1 MYEIKILSPE
11 KIHEP
16 AREFI
21 KIMNDKKVIAFYGE
35 LGSGKTTFIKA
46 VCRELGV
53 IDLVSSPTF
62 ALIYEYK
69 TRDDKVI
76 YHLDLYRIRQVSEL
90 FDIGYED
97 YLYGDSICF
106 IEWPEKAEHLL
117 PEDCLRVLISVEND
131 NSRTLRI
138 K

>member
-1 MYEIKILSPE
+1 MHEIKIFSPE

-16 AREFI
+16 ARKFI
-21 KIMNDKKVIAFYGE
+21 KIMNNKRVVAFYGE

-69 TRDDKVI
+69 TRDEKMI
-76 YHLDLYRIRQVSEL
+76 YHLDLYRINQISEL

-117 PEDCLRVLISVEND
+117 PEDCLRVLITVETD
-131 NSRTLRI
+131 GSRTLRI